1 MLAHGNLLISN
12 TFLSHKLG
20 NSILGLWH
28 LQTIPLEN
36 RRISAAFD
44 ALLMGRRVAET
55 VEGSPFGEKW
65 PFVSGGGFSHQ
76 TIDVNVANEGRP

>member
-1 MLAHGNLLISN
+1 ML
-12 TFLSHKLG
+12 
-20 NSILGLWH
+20 
-28 LQTIPLEN
+28 
-36 RRISAAFD
+36 AAFD
-44 ALLMGRRVAET
+44 AVLMGRRVAET